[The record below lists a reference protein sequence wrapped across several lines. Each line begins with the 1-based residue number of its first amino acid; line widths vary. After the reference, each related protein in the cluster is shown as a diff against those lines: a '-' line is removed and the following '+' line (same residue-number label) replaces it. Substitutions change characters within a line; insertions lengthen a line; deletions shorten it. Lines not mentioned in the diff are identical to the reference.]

1 MGAHGVDMGS
11 VPENLAGAA
20 LQTLLGATTAVCR
33 GNMDSAAWLVAD
45 AETSGLAESVLA
57 ISPVVVKHILSVPDP
72 TVLEDD
78 PGLLACEF
86 GLACRGG
93 GFPEGSG
100 SVGALCILAAVGR
113 IDPWDPACLFALG
126 FAAAVPL
133 WGAIASTWFA
143 AERLAAAFGESAT
156 VATERICMQVAARLA
171 A

>member
-1 MGAHGVDMGS
+1 MHGVNMSS

-33 GNMDSAAWLVAD
+33 GQMDSAAWLVAD

-57 ISPVVVKHILSVPDP
+57 ISPVVVKHILAVPDP
-72 TVLEDD
+72 AVLEDD

-143 AERLAAAFGESAT
+143 AERLATAFGESST
-156 VATERICMQVAARLA
+156 TATERICMQVAARLA

>member
-1 MGAHGVDMGS
+1 MHGVNMSS

-33 GNMDSAAWLVAD
+33 GQMDSAAWLVAD

-57 ISPVVVKHILSVPDP
+57 ISPVVVKHILAVPDP
-72 TVLEDD
+72 SVLEGD
-78 PGLLACEF
+78 PGILACEF

-93 GFPEGSG
+93 QFPDGSG
-100 SVGALCILAAVGR
+100 SVGAMCILAAVGR
-113 IDPWDPACLFALG
+113 IDPWEPEYLFALG
-126 FAAAVPL
+126 FTAAIPL

-143 AERLAAAFGESAT
+143 AERLAAAYGESSTTA
-156 VATERICMQVAARLA
+156 AERICLQIATSLA

>member
-1 MGAHGVDMGS
+1 MSS

-33 GNMDSAAWLVAD
+33 GQMDSAAWLVAD

-57 ISPVVVKHILSVPDP
+57 ISPVVVKHILAAPDP
-72 TVLEDD
+72 TVLDGD

-86 GLACRGG
+86 GLACRGR
-93 GFPEGSG
+93 FPEGSG
-100 SVGALCILAAVGR
+100 SVGAMCILAAVGR
-113 IDPWDPACLFALG
+113 INPWQPECLFALG

-133 WGAIASTWFA
+133 WGAVASTWFA
-143 AERLAAAFGESAT
+143 AERFASAYGETSTTAA
-156 VATERICMQVAARLA
+156 ERICLQIAARLA